1 MVELKPLVDPEEQN
15 WLKDFINR
23 HQQLTGSE
31 LADRLLKDWSSTLSS
46 IVKVMPTEYRMVLEK
61 QKLKAA

>member
-1 MVELKPLVDPEEQN
+1 MVELEPLDDPEEQN
-15 WLKDFINR
+15 WLKDFISR
-23 HQQLTGSE
+23 HQQLTGSD
-31 LADRLLKDWSSTLSS
+31 LAYELLKDWSSTLYS

>member
-1 MVELKPLVDPEEQN
+1 MVELETLVDPEEQN
-15 WLKDFINR
+15 WLKDFISR

-31 LADRLLKDWSSTLSS
+31 LADQLLKDWSSTLSS

>member
-1 MVELKPLVDPEEQN
+1 MVELETVVDPEEQN
-15 WLKDFINR
+15 WLKDFISR
-23 HQQLTGSE
+23 HQQLPGSE
-31 LADRLLKDWSSTLSS
+31 LADQLLKDWSSTLSS

>member
-1 MVELKPLVDPEEQN
+1 
-15 WLKDFINR
+15 LKDFISR

-31 LADRLLKDWSSTLSS
+31 LADQLLKDWSSTLSI